1 MKLSSRKKLLE
12 ESENELNLIRLKIIL
27 ESKDDS
33 SKKEKIERLS
43 KMAADKQTKKLQSE
57 LRLAL
62 EKFKSQSIT
71 MQREYEKEKKETGI
85 SIEDWYKKQEMGNK
99 VIYQFERW
107 TGSEYTDNLWD
118 RAYLWLMNLRAG
130 NDKGTIFMDKE
141 GNEYLA
147 STGEKIEPS
156 TTLHGSAIRTIVSAI
171 NI

>member
-57 LRLAL
+57 LQLAL

-71 MQREYEKEKKETGI
+71 MQRQYEKEKKETGI
-85 SIEDWYKKQEMGNK
+85 SLEDWYKKQPMRNK
-99 VIYQFERW
+99 RIYQSERW
-107 TGSEYTDNLWD
+107 TGLEYTDNLWD
-118 RAYLWLMNLRAG
+118 RAYLWLMNLKNG
-130 NDKGTIFMDKE
+130 KDSIFMDKE

-156 TTLHGSAIRTIVSAI
+156 TTLHGSVISTIVRALTI
-171 NI
+171 

>member
-1 MKLSSRKKLLE
+1 MKLSSRKKLLQ

-33 SKKEKIERLS
+33 EKKEKIERLA
-43 KMAADKQTKKLQSE
+43 KMAADKQTKELQSE

-71 MQREYEKEKKETGI
+71 MQRQYEKEKKETGI
-85 SIEDWYKKQEMGNK
+85 SLEDWYKKQTMRNK
-99 VIYQFERW
+99 RIYQSERW
-107 TGSEYTDNLWD
+107 TGLEYADNLWD
-118 RAYLWLMNLRAG
+118 RAYLWLMGLKSDTN
-130 NDKGTIFMDKE
+130 TIFMDKE

-156 TTLHGSAIRTIVSAI
+156 TTLHGSAIRTIVRALTI
-171 NI
+171 